1 MVPLPNDNLL
11 ALFRAI
17 VDIESVS
24 RNERQLADAVQD
36 ALGGCV
42 HLELVRDGDALL
54 ARTDLGRSER
64 VLIAGHL
71 DTVPVADNLPSSVT
85 TGPDGIVVHGRGTS
99 DMKGGVAGMVWLAS
113 RLATPNRDITWV
125 FYDCEEIE
133 ATANGLGRLTAH
145 HPDWFTGIDL
155 AVLMEPT
162 GALIEGGCQGTIRAE
177 ITTTGVAAHSA
188 RSWLGHNA
196 IHDMA
201 DVLERVRSIEV
212 GEVEVEGLVYREGLN
227 ATMISGGLAPNVV
240 PDSCTVQVNYRFAP
254 DKTAEQALAKLSGW
268 LADWELTVRDLSS
281 AARPGL
287 DRPAAA
293 DFVRAVGGQP
303 RAKYGWTDVA
313 RFSELGIPAVNFG
326 PADPGKAHK
335 VDECCPLSDLETCL
349 AALQRWLTG

>member
-1 MVPLPNDNLL
+1 
-11 ALFRAI
+11 
-17 VDIESVS
+17 
-24 RNERQLADAVQD
+24 
-36 ALGGCV
+36 
-42 HLELVRDGDALL
+42 
-54 ARTDLGRSER
+54 
-64 VLIAGHL
+64 
-71 DTVPVADNLPSSVT
+71 
-85 TGPDGIVVHGRGTS
+85 
-99 DMKGGVAGMVWLAS
+99 MKGGVAVMVWLAS

-133 ATANGLGRLTAH
+133 ATANGLGTPDRPPPRLVHRHRLGGLDDRA
-145 HPDWFTGIDL
+145 D
-155 AVLMEPT
+155 
-162 GALIEGGCQGTIRAE
+162 GALIEAGGQGTIRAE

-254 DKTAEQALAKLSGW
+254 DKTAEQGLAKLSGW

-313 RFSELGIPAVNFG
+313 RFSELGIPAVTFSDPPTRARPTRWNDAAHCPTSKPAWPHCSAGSPADAICQHVRHGLGLCRVDRGRHRVRLRGVGGQAG
-326 PADPGKAHK
+326 PAGAPGGRPAG
-335 VDECCPLSDLETCL
+335 SG
-349 AALQRWLTG
+349 AAVRSPARTR

>member
-99 DMKGGVAGMVWLAS
+99 DMKGGVAVMVWLAS

-155 AVLMEPT
+155 AVLMAPT

-313 RFSELGIPAVNFG
+313 RFAELGVPAVNFG
-326 PADPGKAHK
+326 PADPGKAHAD
-335 VDECCPLSDLETCL
+335 DEFCPVSDLVTCHDAVL
-349 AALQRWLTG
+349 RWLS